1 MNNTTNSLIEF
12 NKKCIGYI
20 KYIENNLITFDRA
33 QNYLLRDLNRVQDY
47 LLFCEEYTNH
57 YESICFTFEMFK
69 NYFNYH
75 KNSKQH
81 QQAKKYFNRIEDLYN
96 LQPYEQIE
104 LAFKYIEERKKPN

>member
-1 MNNTTNSLIEF
+1 MNKTTNSLIEF
-12 NKKCIGYI
+12 NKTCIDYI
-20 KYIENNLITFDRA
+20 EYIENNLITFDRA
-33 QNYLLRDLNRVQDY
+33 QNYLLRDLSR
-47 LLFCEEYTNH
+47 LIFEEDSHH

-69 NYFNYH
+69 NYFTYH

-104 LAFKYIEERKKPN
+104 LAFKYIEERKKT